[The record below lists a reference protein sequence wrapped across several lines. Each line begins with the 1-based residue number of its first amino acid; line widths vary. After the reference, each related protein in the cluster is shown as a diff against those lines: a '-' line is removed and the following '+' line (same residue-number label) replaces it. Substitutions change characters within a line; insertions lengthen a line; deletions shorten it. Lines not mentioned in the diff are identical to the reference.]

1 MNVCRDN
8 LQVQCQLT
16 FNLKGKAAV
25 RLAISERDL
34 KNSSGPISLSLGRHL
49 TTLSY
54 FKGDGVC
61 LSEVKRFLQRF
72 QSPDSSASS
81 SIKEETL

>member
-8 LQVQCQLT
+8 LHMQCQLT

-25 RLAISERDL
+25 SLAIYERDL
-34 KNSSGPISLSLGRHL
+34 KYSSGPISLSLGRHL
-49 TTLSY
+49 TILSY

-61 LSEVKRFLQRF
+61 SSEVKRFLQRF
-72 QSPDSSASS
+72 QSPDFSASS
-81 SIKEETL
+81 SINEKTL